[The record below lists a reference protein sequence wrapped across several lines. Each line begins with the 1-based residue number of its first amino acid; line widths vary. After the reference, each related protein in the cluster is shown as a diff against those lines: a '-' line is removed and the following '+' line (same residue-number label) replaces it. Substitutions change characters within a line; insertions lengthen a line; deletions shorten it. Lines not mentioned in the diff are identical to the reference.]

1 MVVIP
6 FKRNPETSLK
16 TCTGLLFKEQLNQG
30 MSLVAVM
37 VGVAILGILAVVL
50 SEVFKSQFSAQKDLD
65 LKVARMAVIRNV
77 NARIQ
82 EYCPPGGPLPWVP
95 AVCGARTY
103 LSIPRVRRN
112 PDSSAGQPEFII
124 DTNQPAII
132 GLFDPN
138 NELNAHRMGNILV
151 RAFCDTNAAGQR
163 ELKIEAVSER
173 DLANRV
179 PNTGWRDISL
189 RSNDARIPLACNIHR

>member
-82 EYCPPGGPLPWVP
+82 EYCPTTNPDGTPFGPLAWVP
-95 AVCGARTY
+95 ATCGARTY
-103 LSIPRVRRN
+103 LRIPSRV
-112 PDSSAGQPEFII
+112 AGQPDII
-124 DTNQPAII
+124 S
-132 GLFDPN
+132 LFDPA
-138 NELNAHRMGNILV
+138 NELAAHRMGNILV
-151 RAFCDTNAAGQR
+151 RAFCVTNAASQR

-179 PNTGWRDISL
+179 PNTGWRDISP
-189 RSNDARIPLACNIHR
+189 RIPLACNIHR